1 MNNQTVATDPLDQVL
16 TQVALESGNEELSGL
31 EPADIDTLARGL
43 WNWASGLPGR

>member
-43 WNWASGLPGR
+43 VELGIGFAGR